1 MKKLGEFFETVAGQR
16 LKNVIIC
23 FGASVVMIGAM
34 GKLQHWAIGGYCI
47 VAGLSTEAFI
57 FFLLG
62 VIPPAHEYYW
72 QKVYPELDVPPT
84 DEELEVGHK
93 IALHFPLTPPP
104 PNVTQ
109 QLDKMLYDSNVPP
122 ELIKRLGD
130 NLNKLGDNIGKM
142 SDITNSGIASN
153 EFSSKAKEAAEALS
167 EMKTAYDQATDAA
180 NQLTLATEA
189 TKGYH
194 EQVQDVTKNLSQLNA
209 IYELE
214 LQDTN
219 NHLKAMNNFYGSLS
233 KAMMNLQDSVEDTN
247 KYREQM
253 SGLAKN
259 LSSLNSIYG
268 NMLAAMAMG
277 NRNPNQS

>member
-1 MKKLGEFFETVAGQR
+1 MNKLGHFFETEAGQR

-34 GKLQHWAIGGYCI
+34 GKLEHWAIGSYCI
-47 VAGLSTEAFI
+47 IAGLSTEAFI

-62 VIPPAHEYYW
+62 IIPPNKEYHW
-72 QKVYPELDVPPT
+72 EKIYPELNIPPT
-84 DEELEVGHK
+84 EEELIVAHK
-93 IALHFPLTPPP
+93 IALHSPLTPPS

-109 QLDKMLYDSNVPP
+109 QLDKMLSESNVAP
-122 ELIKRLGD
+122 ELIRRLGD
-130 NLNKLGDNIGKM
+130 NLSKLGDNIGKL
-142 SDITNSGIASN
+142 SDITDSGIASN
-153 EFSSKAKEAAEALS
+153 EFSSKAKEAAGALS
-167 EMKTAYDQATDAA
+167 EMKSAYNQATDAA
-180 NQLTLATEA
+180 NQLTMASEA

-194 EQVQDVTKNLSQLNA
+194 QQVQDVTKNLSQLNA

-277 NRNPNQS
+277 VRNTNQ